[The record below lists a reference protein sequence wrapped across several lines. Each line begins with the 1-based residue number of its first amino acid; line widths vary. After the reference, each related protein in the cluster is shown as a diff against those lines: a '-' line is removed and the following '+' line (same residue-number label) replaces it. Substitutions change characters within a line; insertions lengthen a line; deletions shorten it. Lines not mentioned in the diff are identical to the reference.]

1 MLPVNIMLL
10 PDYDDEGMVQ
20 GVFSLSRKLEETL
33 EIKAFVEKQLEN
45 ILQQE
50 VLIKDITRNL
60 EFGVC
65 QYDVKKG
72 MYLYVSP
79 GIERLIGIPV
89 LDLMKDPTLFVSTCH
104 PDDKIELFR
113 FYKELSNERTEIEYR
128 VLNKDG
134 GMCWIRI
141 KITPVIDDTG
151 NVVRICFDYTRY
163 F

>member
-1 MLPVNIMLL
+1 MLPVNIILL

-20 GVFSLSRKLEETL
+20 GVFALSRKLEETL
-33 EIKAFVEKQLEN
+33 EMKAFVEKQLEN

-50 VLIKDITRNL
+50 ILIKDITRNL

-89 LDLMKDPTLFVSTCH
+89 L
-104 PDDKIELFR
+104 EL
-113 FYKELSNERTEIEYR
+113 NER
-128 VLNKDG
+128 
-134 GMCWIRI
+134 
-141 KITPVIDDTG
+141 P
-151 NVVRICFDYTRY
+151 YTVCLDMSSRR
-163 F
+163 

>member
-1 MLPVNIMLL
+1 M
-10 PDYDDEGMVQ
+10 
-20 GVFSLSRKLEETL
+20 
-33 EIKAFVEKQLEN
+33 KAFVEKQLEN

-89 LDLMKDPTLFVSTCH
+89 LDLMRDPTLFV
-104 PDDKIELFR
+104 
-113 FYKELSNERTEIEYR
+113 
-128 VLNKDG
+128 
-134 GMCWIRI
+134 
-141 KITPVIDDTG
+141 
-151 NVVRICFDYTRY
+151 FDMSSRR
-163 F
+163 